1 MISVQRNNG
10 RMELAG
16 ALDHASVASVL
27 AQSADWF
34 SGDALH
40 ISLQGVSHSNS
51 AGIALLLEWQKIAR
65 QKQVS
70 IQYHDVPE
78 QLRTIARA
86 YGVDELLHIT
96 Q

>member
-10 RMELAG
+10 RMELTG

-27 AQSADWF
+27 VQSAGWF
-34 SGDALH
+34 TGDTLH
-40 ISLQGVSHSNS
+40 VSLQGISQSNS

-65 QKQVS
+65 QKQVT

-86 YGVDELLHIT
+86 YGVDALLHIN

>member
-16 ALDHASVASVL
+16 VLDHAAVASVL
-27 AQSADWF
+27 VQSADWF
-34 SGDALH
+34 AGDTLH
-40 ISLQGVSHSNS
+40 VSLQGISQSNS

-65 QKQVS
+65 QKQVA

-86 YGVDELLHIT
+86 YGVDALLHIT